1 MGNVNYDP
9 YRLGLAGCT
18 GSVEACRTCGVKPA
32 NQHTLG
38 ESSKCDALRYGRE
51 RKAREAREK
60 EAAA

>member
-18 GSVEACRTCGVKPA
+18 GSVEACKTCGVKPA
-32 NQHTLG
+32 NQHSLKQ
-38 ESSKCDALRYGRE
+38 SAACDAKRYGQR
-51 RKAREAREK
+51 RAEAEAK